1 MDVCEH
7 RTGHGV
13 ACASWRATLASLEV
27 RAGMVKK
34 PRRAKSEAKMEWL
47 RWAKMECRQQRAE
60 QEIHS
65 PEKELPEGRLD
76 TAILVQP

>member
-1 MDVCEH
+1 
-7 RTGHGV
+7 
-13 ACASWRATLASLEV
+13 
-27 RAGMVKK
+27 MVKK

-76 TAILVQP
+76 TAILVQPEEGHGYGAASVPGWASRAHSEE

>member
-27 RAGMVKK
+27 RAGMVQK
-34 PRRAKSEAKMEWL
+34 PRWAKSEAKMEWLRWAKMEWL

-65 PEKELPEGRLD
+65 PEKELPEGR
-76 TAILVQP
+76 